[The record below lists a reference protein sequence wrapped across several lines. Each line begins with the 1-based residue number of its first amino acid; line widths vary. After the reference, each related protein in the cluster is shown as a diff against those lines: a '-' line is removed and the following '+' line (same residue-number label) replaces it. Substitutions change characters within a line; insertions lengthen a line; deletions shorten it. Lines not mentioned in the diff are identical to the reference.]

1 MFRPQFF
8 STLQGNGGY
17 RARHERGHA
26 HDRIAGRTWRAWG
39 ALGGILFVILFVVGN
54 RLSVLPSSDAS
65 PGRYRAYFGSSDHR
79 AQIGVVWFIE
89 SLGLFFFLWFVASLR
104 ERVRGAEGDGAN
116 DEASMLATVVLVG
129 GALFGA
135 LLMVAIGLAD
145 GVRTMST
152 DSFHHQVYPGII
164 QGVDDGAYA
173 ILRTSSFPLAAM
185 IIAFSLA
192 VLSSRVMPAWIAW
205 FGFLA
210 GAAAVASMFVPRVGY
225 LWLLWVAI
233 VSVLLFLSAD
243 VERSFRPTIELCPAP
258 ADT

>member
-1 MFRPQFF
+1 
-8 STLQGNGGY
+8 
-17 RARHERGHA
+17 
-26 HDRIAGRTWRAWG
+26 
-39 ALGGILFVILFVVGN
+39 
-54 RLSVLPSSDAS
+54 
-65 PGRYRAYFGSSDHR
+65 
-79 AQIGVVWFIE
+79 
-89 SLGLFFFLWFVASLR
+89 
-104 ERVRGAEGDGAN
+104 
-116 DEASMLATVVLVG
+116 
-129 GALFGA
+129 
-135 LLMVAIGLAD
+135 
-145 GVRTMST
+145 MST

-233 VSVLLFLSAD
+233 VSVLLFLSSD
-243 VERSFRPTIELCPAP
+243 VERSFRPTMELRPAP
-258 ADT
+258 ADAETLDVSAGDWFEGSSSDIFAAFCRQPRKESDRD